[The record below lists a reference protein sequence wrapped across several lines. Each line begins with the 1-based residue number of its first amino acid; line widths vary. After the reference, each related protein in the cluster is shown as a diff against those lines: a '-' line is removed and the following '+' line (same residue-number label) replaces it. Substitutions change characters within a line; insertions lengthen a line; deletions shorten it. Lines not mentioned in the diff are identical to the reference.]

1 LNRAISATLPG
12 DYEFEIPKTIA
23 RIERSDAVDV
33 ALQMPEGL
41 AMYASAIGDILVRFC
56 HRFRPPPVH
65 NHHRPS
71 RRRVVVDGEGK
82 EEVEEGGGGTSVVVV
97 VVPERLR
104 SLSVLGD
111 VTYGACCVDDLSAK
125 SLGCD
130 LLVHYGHSCLVPVGR
145 TALPCLYVFVEI
157 SVDVGHLVDCVRMTF
172 EGEEEERERERGGG
186 GTTGASTKMG
196 GGGGAGGGGRSVVAV
211 PRSSSRRA

>member
-1 LNRAISATLPG
+1 MPG

-56 HRFRPPPVH
+56 HRFRPSI
-65 NHHRPS
+65 HHQS
-71 RRRVVVDGEGK
+71 RRRVVDGEGK